1 MTWRPRLPS
10 LPLLTRELTEQAA
23 RRRTFVIRALYAVV
37 LYGAAGFYLYDRM
50 SLAGF
55 SIDDMLGSG
64 REMVRAFTNWQLA
77 GVYILLPAITCGV
90 MTSEKE
96 RDTLGLLLLTKL
108 GPWTILW
115 EKLLSRLFPMLMFLL
130 LPLPLYAIAYGL
142 GGVDTSEMIFF
153 AWLPL
158 ATAFQVACF
167 ALLCSVWFRTTAGA
181 FVASYVGGFLALFL
195 GSWIVGLVLIPF
207 GQLGLFQVY
216 FGSFGAGID
225 ELLREFGSGNR
236 GLTFLPLSA
245 TWYLMVVAFFDINP
259 QFGLSS
265 ITVGSSPLGVL
276 GICAAGSSL
285 LVLSGGFCLVLARV
299 LLWRR
304 AFLNP
309 GNPLMAFFRGLDRF
323 FHRINQNRFTRG
335 IQLVKD
341 HSTLPLIDPV
351 AWMETTKRSLATLRY
366 RVRIL
371 LVLMIPLLPLIA
383 IAVFDDGGGYYQNR
397 PYGLAWPFWSVLV
410 LLLAVQASGLIAGER
425 SRQTLDVL
433 LSTPMTAGEIL
444 EQKLA
449 GVWRL
454 ANTLAVPYATIVLW
468 EVWHSALRSGGAS
481 SANYGF
487 DWMANNPGITR
498 PAFSTI
504 EYLVGSVAFYF
515 VYTRLLGW
523 LGLAFSLSSTSRIR
537 AILWTLG
544 MVFCLCA
551 AGPTVAAVFD
561 LVTGSMFNSGY
572 GEPLLV
578 LEMLRWSSPV
588 TILLVHER
596 QWYIPSNG
604 APAFLL
610 IAAHLFCVWILVV
623 LLRQRCYR
631 RFGPATHRVEPPEV
645 QIGQVRIATAAR

>member
-10 LPLLTRELTEQAA
+10 LPLLARELTEQAA

-37 LYGAAGFYLYDRM
+37 LYGAAGFSLYDRM
-50 SLAGF
+50 ALASF

-64 REMVRAFTNWQLA
+64 GEMVRAFTNWQLA

-167 ALLCSVWFRTTAGA
+167 SLLCSVWFRTTAGA
-181 FVASYVGGFLALFL
+181 FVASYVGGYIALFV
-195 GSWIVGLVLIPF
+195 GSWFLGIVLVPMGEI
-207 GQLGLFQVY
+207 GLFTLY
-216 FGSFGAGID
+216 
-225 ELLREFGSGNR
+225 LREFGQPLDEFLRMFSGEYR
-236 GLTFLPLSA
+236 RMGFLPLLA
-245 TWYLMVVAFFDINP
+245 PWYIAMLQSRQAMAFGGPGMGTPLNVL
-259 QFGLSS
+259 FG
-265 ITVGSSPLGVL
+265 
-276 GICAAGSSL
+276 CAAGSLL
-285 LVLSGGFCLVLARV
+285 LVFSGGFCLLLSRV

-304 AFLNP
+304 AFLSP

-323 FHRINQNRFTRG
+323 FQRINQNRFTRG

-371 LVLMIPLLPLIA
+371 LVLMIPLLPLVA
-383 IAVFDDGGGYYQNR
+383 VAVFDDGRGYYQNR
-397 PYGLAWPFWSVLV
+397 PYGLAWPFWFVLV

-454 ANTLAVPYATIVLW
+454 ANTLVVPYATIVLW
-468 EVWHSALRSGGAS
+468 EVWHSALRGGGVS
-481 SANYGF
+481 SSNYGY
-487 DWMANNPGITR
+487 DWMANNSGITR
-498 PAFSTI
+498 PAFSAI

-515 VYTRLLGW
+515 VYSRLLGW
-523 LGLAFSLSSTSRIR
+523 LGMAFSLTSTSHSRHS
-537 AILWTLG
+537 LD
-544 MVFCLCA
+544 
-551 AGPTVAAVFD
+551 AGSGVRPVRRRTVRGRNF
-561 LVTGSMFNSGY
+561 
-572 GEPLLV
+572 
-578 LEMLRWSSPV
+578 
-588 TILLVHER
+588 
-596 QWYIPSNG
+596 
-604 APAFLL
+604 
-610 IAAHLFCVWILVV
+610 
-623 LLRQRCYR
+623 
-631 RFGPATHRVEPPEV
+631 
-645 QIGQVRIATAAR
+645 

>member
-10 LPLLTRELTEQAA
+10 LPLLARELTEQAA
-23 RRRTFVIRALYAVV
+23 RRRTFVIRAIYAVI

-181 FVASYVGGFLALFL
+181 FVASYVGGYLSIFL
-195 GSWIVGLVLIPF
+195 GSWFLGIILIPM
-207 GQLGLFQVY
+207 GELGIFTVY
-216 FGSFGAGID
+216 
-225 ELLREFGSGNR
+225 LREFGQPLDQFLRMFSGEYPR
-236 GLTFLPLSA
+236 MGFLPLLA
-245 TWYLMVVAFFDINP
+245 PWYIGMLQSP
-259 QFGLSS
+259 QFFG
-265 ITVGSSPLGVL
+265 TGGPGFGSPVAILVA
-276 GICAAGSSL
+276 CAAGSSL
-285 LVLSGGFCLVLARV
+285 LVLSGGFCLVLARI

-383 IAVFDDGGGYYQNR
+383 LAIFDDGGGYYQNR

-481 SANYGF
+481 SANYGY
-487 DWMANNPGITR
+487 DWMASNPGITR

-504 EYLVGSVAFYF
+504 EYLVGSVGFYF

-523 LGLAFSLSSTSRIR
+523 LGMTFSLTSTSRIR

-544 MVFCLCA
+544 MVFGLCA

-572 GEPLLV
+572 GEPLLI

-596 QWYIPSNG
+596 QWYIPTHG

>member
-10 LPLLTRELTEQAA
+10 LPLLARELTEQAA
-23 RRRTFVIRALYAVV
+23 RRRTFVIRAIYAVV

-50 SLAGF
+50 ALASF

-64 REMVRAFTNWQLA
+64 GEMVRAFTNWQLA

-181 FVASYVGGFLALFL
+181 FVASYVGGYIALFA
-195 GSWIVGLVLIPF
+195 GSWFLGVVLIPMGEISLFTAYLSEF
-207 GQLGLFQVY
+207 GQPLDEFLRMFAGEYRRLG
-216 FGSFGAGID
+216 
-225 ELLREFGSGNR
+225 
-236 GLTFLPLSA
+236 FLPLVA
-245 TWYLMVVAFFDINP
+245 PWYISMLQNQQAMAFGGP
-259 QFGLSS
+259 GFGTPLS
-265 ITVGSSPLGVL
+265 VL
-276 GICAAGSSL
+276 FGCAAGSLL

-304 AFLNP
+304 AFLSP

-323 FHRINQNRFTRG
+323 FQRINQNRFTRG

-383 IAVFDDGGGYYQNR
+383 IAVFDDGGGYYQDR
-397 PYGLAWPFWSVLV
+397 PYGLAWPFWLILV

-468 EVWHSALRSGGAS
+468 EVWHSALRSGGGNS
-481 SANYGF
+481 SNYGY
-487 DWMANNPGITR
+487 DWMASNPGITR
-498 PAFSTI
+498 PAFSTV
-504 EYLVGSVAFYF
+504 EYLVGSAGFYF

-523 LGLAFSLSSTSRIR
+523 LGMAFSLTSTSRIR

-544 MVFCLCA
+544 VVFGLCA
-551 AGPTVAAVFD
+551 AGPTTGAIFD

-588 TILLVHER
+588 TMLLVHER
-596 QWYIPSNG
+596 QWYISRGGP
-604 APAFLL
+604 PAFALVFT
-610 IAAHLFCVWILVV
+610 HLVCVWILVV

-631 RFGPATHRVEPPEV
+631 RFGPATHRVEPSEV
-645 QIGQVRIATAAR
+645 QIGRVRIATAAR